1 VNTLKVFLGAGIL
14 TMPFGM
20 KQVRSLAWPQPASLN
35 ALQAGLAIGI
45 VTLAALSYVS
55 VYCML
60 MIVECKNS
68 ILRDT
73 KRSSN
78 PREADELSFGILADE
93 LVGPRGK
100 FWADVAVVF
109 TQFAFGTAY
118 IIYAGS
124 NCSLVAATYGYSFS
138 VIGLGSDVLLMVIAG
153 AAISPFVLLR

>member
-1 VNTLKVFLGAGIL
+1 
-14 TMPFGM
+14 MPFGM
-20 KQVRSLAWPQPASLN
+20 KQVRSLVWPHPASLN
-35 ALQAGLAIGI
+35 ILQAGLAIGV

-78 PREADELSFGILADE
+78 AREADELSFGMLADE
-93 LVGPRGK
+93 LIGPLGK

-124 NCSLVAATYGYSFS
+124 NCSLVASTYGYSFS
-138 VIGLGSDVLLMVIAG
+138 FIGLGPSVLLMIIAG